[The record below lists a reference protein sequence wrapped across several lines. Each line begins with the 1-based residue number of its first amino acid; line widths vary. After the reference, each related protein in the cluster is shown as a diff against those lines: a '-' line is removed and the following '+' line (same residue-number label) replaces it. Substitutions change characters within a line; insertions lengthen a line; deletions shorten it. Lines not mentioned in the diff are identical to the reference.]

1 MSDNSFVVKTTTNVN
16 EASVVFAGFNQ
27 VALLIEAD
35 DVINITTRYKKYA
48 KIEEVETDYAVDTLV
63 YKKSLAF
70 FDQDKKPNE
79 LYLLAMDS
87 ASETFSVVIEDFI
100 TKKGGAY
107 FIATTL
113 TDETLLKA
121 IAQAIEVSSTKM
133 RFTIISGE
141 ANILNAGDDTD
152 IASSIKASEF
162 KRTNV
167 LYHATA
173 DEYYDMKLLGRIY
186 STEEGES
193 WDNRV
198 MKGLTTDNLS
208 TSHVNALKAKNC
220 GFLINIDDD
229 AWSKNIITGN
239 DWFADIVR
247 GIDYIDMAMDLEI
260 ISLLKDKDVPKNNT
274 TMALIKA
281 AVTTVTNEGIARNI
295 VDAPTLEIN
304 VPLAENLNGGRDIV
318 LDDLYVFDY
327 LHSMHK
333 ITVSGTVTI

>member
-1 MSDNSFVVKTTTNVN
+1 MNDNSFVVQTTTNVN
-16 EASVVFAGFNQ
+16 EASVTFAGFNK
-27 VALLIEAD
+27 VALLIEANATI
-35 DVINITTRYKKYA
+35 DVVTRYKKYA
-48 KIEEVETDYAVDTLV
+48 TIEEIEVDFATTTIE

-70 FDQDKKPNE
+70 FDQDVKPSE
-79 LYLLAMDS
+79 LYLLAIDV
-87 ASETFSVVIEDFI
+87 AAETFSEVLGDFI

-113 TDETLLKA
+113 SDEAKLKE

-133 RFTIISGE
+133 RLTISSDA
-141 ANILNAGDDTD
+141 ANILDAAITVD
-152 IASSIKASEF
+152 IASSIKASQF

-167 LYHATA
+167 LYHETA
-173 DEYYDMKLLGRIY
+173 NEYFDMKLLGRIY
-186 STEEGES
+186 STVEGES

-208 TSHVNALKAKNC
+208 TSHINSLVAKNC

-229 AWSKNIITGN
+229 AWSKNIISGN

-247 GIDYIDMAMDLEI
+247 GIDYVDMAMDLEI
-260 ISLLKDKDVPKNNT
+260 IAMIKDKDVPKDNK
-274 TMALIKA
+274 TMAQIKA
-281 AVTTVTNEGIARNI
+281 AVTKVMNESVVRNI
-295 VDAPTLEIN
+295 VDADTLEIN
-304 VPLAENLNGGRDIV
+304 VPLASELNDGRDIV
-318 LDDLYVFDY
+318 LNNLYVFDY